1 MPTRNQH
8 KPLKQPFP
16 LRAKTKRKKGYNPK
30 VWEKETSNGIR
41 QKKKRKKKRHRNIGQ
56 MRKQG
61 RNSQDHIN
69 KKEIRK
75 LPEK

>member
-16 LRAKTKRKKGYNPK
+16 LRAKTKRKKGYIPK
-30 VWEKETSNGIR
+30 VWERRLQMQYVRE
-41 QKKKRKKKRHRNIGQ
+41 KKKKKRHKNIGQ
-56 MRKQG
+56 MKKQG
-61 RNSQDHIN
+61 RNAQDQIN
-69 KKEIRK
+69 KEEISK